1 MQNSKRAFPV
11 KRLATDAVLIAVY
24 FALAVLSVVVAG
36 VKITF
41 NSLPVVIAAMVF
53 GPIDGFL
60 VPFLG
65 EFLSQMIH
73 YGFTPTTVLWMLAP
87 ALRGLIV
94 GADVLLLRRSMSV
107 DTILGSK
114 RPWVYFL
121 VCIVAAVLTSLANT
135 GAYYV
140 DSKMLGYY
148 TYELIF
154 GVAGVRIVSNVVSS
168 VLTAILAL
176 PVFAALRKAKLI
188 QTKSPAISTH

>member
-1 MQNSKRAFPV
+1 MTNRSSFPI

-94 GADVLLLRRSMSV
+94 GAAVLLLRRSMSV

-121 VCIVAAVLTSLANT
+121 VCIVAAVFTSLANT

-168 VLTAILAL
+168 ILTAILAIPIL
-176 PVFAALRKAKLI
+176 AALRRAKLI
-188 QTKSPAISTH
+188 RTEAVAASN

>member
-1 MQNSKRAFPV
+1 MTNRNTFTIKRI
-11 KRLATDAVLIAVY
+11 ATDAILIAVF
-24 FALAVLSVVVAG
+24 FALAMLSVVVAG

-41 NSLPVVIAAMVF
+41 NSLPVVIAAVLF

-65 EFLSQMIH
+65 EFLSQMLH
-73 YGFTPTTVLWMLAP
+73 YGFTPTTILWMLAP
-87 ALRGLIV
+87 ALRGLII
-94 GADVLLLRRSMSV
+94 GAAVLMLRKSMSL

>member
-1 MQNSKRAFPV
+1 MTNRHTFTIKRI
-11 KRLATDAVLIAVY
+11 ATDAILIAVF
-24 FALAVLSVVVAG
+24 FALAMLSVVVAG

-41 NSLPVVIAAMVF
+41 NSLPVVIAAVLF

-65 EFLSQMIH
+65 EFLSQMLH
-73 YGFTPTTVLWMLAP
+73 YGFTPTTILWMLAP
-87 ALRGLIV
+87 ALRGLII
-94 GADVLLLRRSMSV
+94 GAAVLMLRKSMSL

>member
-1 MQNSKRAFPV
+1 MQHSKRAFPI

-24 FALAVLSVVVAG
+24 FALAVLSVEVYG

-65 EFLSQMIH
+65 EFLSQVIH
-73 YGFTPTTVLWMLAP
+73 YGVTPTTVLWMLAP

-94 GADVLLLRRSMSV
+94 GAAVRLLRKSMSV
-107 DTILGSK
+107 DVLIGSK

-121 VCIVAAVLTSLANT
+121 VCIAAAVITSLGNT

-140 DSKMLGYY
+140 DSKMFGYY
-148 TYELIF
+148 NYALIF
-154 GVAGVRIVSNVVSS
+154 GVAGYRIVSNVVSS
-168 VLTAILAL
+168 ILTAILAI
-176 PVFAALRKAKLI
+176 PVLAALRKAKLVHA
-188 QTKSPAISTH
+188 PAPANS

>member
-94 GADVLLLRRSMSV
+94 GAAVLLLRRSMSV

-168 VLTAILAL
+168 ILTAILAIPIL
-176 PVFAALRKAKLI
+176 AALRRAKLI
-188 QTKSPAISTH
+188 RTEAVAASN

>member
-1 MQNSKRAFPV
+1 MTSSNTFTIKRI
-11 KRLATDAVLIAVY
+11 ATDAILIAVF
-24 FALAVLSVVVAG
+24 FALAVLSIVVAG

-41 NSLPVVIAAMVF
+41 NSLPVVIAAVLF

-73 YGFTPTTVLWMLAP
+73 YGFTPTTILWMLAP
-87 ALRGLIV
+87 ALRGLII
-94 GADVLLLRRSMSV
+94 GAAVLMLRKSMSL

-188 QTKSPAISTH
+188 QTKAPVISTR

>member
-1 MQNSKRAFPV
+1 MTNSNTFTV
-11 KRLATDAVLIAVY
+11 KRIATDAILIAV
-24 FALAVLSVVVAG
+24 FFSLAVLSVVVAG

-41 NSLPVVIAAMVF
+41 NSLPVVIAAVLF

-73 YGFTPTTVLWMLAP
+73 YGFTPTTILWMLAP
-87 ALRGLIV
+87 ALRGLII
-94 GADVLLLRRSMSV
+94 GAAVLMLRKSMSL

-140 DSKMLGYY
+140 DSKMFGYY

-176 PVFAALRKAKLI
+176 PVFAALRKARLI
-188 QTKSPAISTH
+188 QVKSPAADTH

>member
-1 MQNSKRAFPV
+1 MTSSNTFTIKRI
-11 KRLATDAVLIAVY
+11 ATDAILIAVF
-24 FALAVLSVVVAG
+24 FALAMLSVVVAG

-41 NSLPVVIAAMVF
+41 NSLPVVIAAVLF

-65 EFLSQMIH
+65 EFLSQMLH
-73 YGFTPTTVLWMLAP
+73 YGFTPTTILWMLAP
-87 ALRGLIV
+87 ALRGLII
-94 GADVLLLRRSMSV
+94 GAAVLMMRKSMSL

>member
-1 MQNSKRAFPV
+1 MTSSNTFTIKRI
-11 KRLATDAVLIAVY
+11 ATDAILIAVF
-24 FALAVLSVVVAG
+24 FALAMLSVVVAG

-41 NSLPVVIAAMVF
+41 NSLPVVIAAVLF

-65 EFLSQMIH
+65 EFLSQMLH
-73 YGFTPTTVLWMLAP
+73 YGFTPTTILWMLAP
-87 ALRGLIV
+87 ALRGLII
-94 GADVLLLRRSMSV
+94 GAAVLMLRKSMSL

>member
-1 MQNSKRAFPV
+1 MTSSNTFTIKRI
-11 KRLATDAVLIAVY
+11 ATDAILIAVF
-24 FALAVLSVVVAG
+24 FALAMLSVVVAG

-41 NSLPVVIAAMVF
+41 NSLPVVIAAVLF

-65 EFLSQMIH
+65 EFLSQMLH
-73 YGFTPTTVLWMLAP
+73 YGFTPTTILWMLAP
-87 ALRGLIV
+87 ALRGLII
-94 GADVLLLRRSMSV
+94 GAAVLMLRKSMSL
-107 DTILGSK
+107 DTILGNK

>member
-1 MQNSKRAFPV
+1 MTNRSSFPI

-94 GADVLLLRRSMSV
+94 GAAVLLLRRSMSV

-168 VLTAILAL
+168 ILTAILAIPIL
-176 PVFAALRKAKLI
+176 AALRRAKLI
-188 QTKSPAISTH
+188 RTEAVAASN

>member
-1 MQNSKRAFPV
+1 MTNRNTFTIKRI
-11 KRLATDAVLIAVY
+11 ATDAILIAVF
-24 FALAVLSVVVAG
+24 FALAMLSVVVAG

-41 NSLPVVIAAMVF
+41 NSLPVVIAAVLF

-65 EFLSQMIH
+65 EFLSQMLH
-73 YGFTPTTVLWMLAP
+73 YGFTPTTILWMLAP
-87 ALRGLIV
+87 ALRGLII
-94 GADVLLLRRSMSV
+94 GAAVLMLRKSMSL

-168 VLTAILAL
+168 ILTAILAIPIL
-176 PVFAALRKAKLI
+176 AALRRAKLI
-188 QTKSPAISTH
+188 RTEAVAASN

>member
-1 MQNSKRAFPV
+1 MTNRSAFTV
-11 KRLATDAVLIAVY
+11 KRIATDAILIAV
-24 FALAVLSVVVAG
+24 FFSLAVLSVVVAG

-41 NSLPVVIAAMVF
+41 NSLPVVIAAVLF

-73 YGFTPTTVLWMLAP
+73 YGFTPTTILWMLAP
-87 ALRGLIV
+87 ALRGLII
-94 GADVLLLRRSMSV
+94 GAAVLMLRKSMSL

-176 PVFAALRKAKLI
+176 PVFAALRKARLI
-188 QTKSPAISTH
+188 QVKSPVADTH

>member
-1 MQNSKRAFPV
+1 MTSSNTFTIKRI
-11 KRLATDAVLIAVY
+11 ATDAILIAVF
-24 FALAVLSVVVAG
+24 FALAMLSVVVAG

-41 NSLPVVIAAMVF
+41 NSLPVVIAAVLF

-65 EFLSQMIH
+65 EFLSQMLH
-73 YGFTPTTVLWMLAP
+73 YGFTPTTILWMLAP
-87 ALRGLIV
+87 ALRGLII
-94 GADVLLLRRSMSV
+94 GAAVLMMRKSMSL

-168 VLTAILAL
+168 ALTAILAL
-176 PVFAALRKAKLI
+176 PVFAALRKARLI
-188 QTKSPAISTH
+188 QAKSPVADTQ

>member
-1 MQNSKRAFPV
+1 MTNRSSFPI

-94 GADVLLLRRSMSV
+94 GAAVLLLRRSMSV
-107 DTILGSK
+107 DTILSSK

-168 VLTAILAL
+168 ILTAILAIPIL
-176 PVFAALRKAKLI
+176 AALRRAKLI
-188 QTKSPAISTH
+188 RTEAVAASN